1 MDGRHIARRSFLS
14 GGGAMGE
21 LIRRHDWSKTDLGPP
36 ESWSQSLKTA
46 VGLLLNSGYPMYIAW
61 GPRFVQ
67 IYNDAYRPI
76 LGETKHPA
84 ALGGVTEDTFAE
96 IWDFIGPMFRSV
108 LHDARAS
115 TFSDQLLA
123 LNRFGFTEE
132 CYFVFSYSPV
142 LVETGE
148 AGGVFVT
155 VLETTDRVLRE
166 RRQGV
171 LKDLAA
177 IQSQAGRDHI
187 FRSAVEVIGA
197 DRADAPFV
205 ALCTPGHDGAPDPA
219 AWDVATM
226 AGPADLTREAV
237 LRALAE
243 AGGSPPFEGSV
254 LLPSPVVCEPWPEP
268 VQRVAFRAVTPPG
281 RSEPVGV
288 LAIGLGPRLRHD
300 DDYDAFLDSCAL
312 NVAALVADAEAF
324 EVERS
329 RAEALAQID
338 RAKTAFFSNVSHEF
352 RTPLTLMLGPLED
365 ALAETARGR
374 PDSDQR
380 ERLETVHRNSLR
392 LLKLVNS
399 LLDFSRIEAGRVQAA
414 FQPTDLAAVTAD
426 LASSFR
432 AATDRA
438 GLRLNVDAPPLP
450 APVFVDRDMWE
461 NIVLNLL
468 SNAFKFTFEGEIS
481 VAVRAAVDQRGAEVV
496 IRDTGVGIPSEETPR
511 IFERFHR
518 VEGVRGRSIE
528 GSGIGLA
535 LVQELVRL
543 QGGRIT
549 VVSEQGAG
557 ATFTISLPLGSDHL
571 PAEHI
576 RPAAELEPS
585 DARSAPIVQ
594 EALRW
599 LPDPPSPSLGAS
611 PRPQAGVAGEGRSV
625 VVADDNPDMR
635 RYLRQLL
642 EARGYGVILATDGAE
657 ALTAIR
663 RARPDLVLADVMM
676 PNLDGFGL
684 LARLRED
691 EATRAL
697 PVIML
702 SARAGEE
709 ATIEGLSAGADDYL
723 VKPFSSRE
731 LLARVGSA
739 LALADARRAAS
750 EALRAENARMR
761 NLFRQAPGF
770 IAVLRGPRHVFEFAN
785 AAFVRVVGERELV
798 GIPVAEA
805 LPEVMDQGFR
815 ELLDG
820 VFATGQRFVGEQ
832 MSVRLNRSP
841 EEPSVERIVNFVCE
855 PVLDD
860 AGRVTGIFCE
870 GHDVTEI
877 VRAQQA
883 LVESEGRLRDLNAS
897 LEERVAEALA
907 ERQIFAEIVE
917 TTDSFIQVLDLDY
930 RLLAINKASAD
941 ECERVFGGRP
951 KVGDSI
957 LGRLAD
963 RPEYQAAVRDAW
975 SRALAGQEYTAVGV
989 FGDSRFDRR
998 YYEMKYNVLRDKTG
1012 RQIGAFQFTSDVTE
1026 RLRREAELAHAQE
1039 ALRHSQKMDA
1049 LGQLTGGVAHD
1060 FNNLLMPIIGSLDML
1075 QRKGPGDD
1083 RSRRMVE
1090 GALQAAERAK
1100 TLVQRLLAFARRQPL
1115 RPAAIDVGSL
1125 IEGMADLVASTT
1137 GPRVKVVVDV
1147 EAGLSPAIADPNQLE
1162 MALLNLAVNA
1172 RDAMPDGGTLRMSA
1186 RCEPHAPAFDPP
1198 LAPGAYLRVSV
1209 VDTGVGMDP
1218 ATLARATEPFF
1229 STKGVGEGTGLGL
1242 SMAHGLAAQLGGALS
1257 IQSEVGIGTSVD
1269 IWLPL
1274 AEAAPRP
1281 TTPLLVDDWPA
1292 AFGDALLV
1300 DDEDLV
1306 RASAREMLVDLGYRV
1321 VEAPSGEEA
1330 LRLIDGGWRP
1340 DVLITDHVMPGMTGA
1355 VLAAAARE
1363 RLPELPVLIISGY
1376 AEAQSAAA
1384 AFTRL
1389 AKPFRQAELAEALGN
1404 LLVATKVTPRTA

>member
-1 MDGRHIARRSFLS
+1 
-14 GGGAMGE
+14 MGE
-21 LIRRHDWSKTDLGPP
+21 LIRGHDWSKTDLGPP
-36 ESWSQSLKTA
+36 ESWPQSLKTA

-61 GPRFVQ
+61 GPSFVQ

-84 ALGGVTEDTFAE
+84 ALGGVTENTFAE

-108 LHDARAS
+108 LQDAQAS
-115 TFSDQLLA
+115 TFSDQLLP
-123 LNRFGFTEE
+123 LNRFGFPEE

-142 LVETGE
+142 LAETGE

-171 LKDLAA
+171 LEELAA

-187 FRSAVEVIGA
+187 FRSAIEVIGA
-197 DRADAPFV
+197 DPADAPFV
-205 ALCTPGHDGAPDPA
+205 ALCTPAPGGQDPA
-219 AWDVATM
+219 AWDVSAM
-226 AGPADLTREAV
+226 QGPAHLAREDI

-243 AGGSPPFEGSV
+243 AGGSPPFQGPAA
-254 LLPSPVVCEPWPEP
+254 LPSAVVCEPWPEP
-268 VQRVAFRAVTPPG
+268 VRRVAFRAVTPPG
-281 RSEPVGV
+281 RPDPVGV
-288 LAIGLGPRLRHD
+288 LAVGLSPRLRHD
-300 DDYDAFLDSCAL
+300 KDYDAFLDSCAL
-312 NVAALVADAEAF
+312 KVAALIADAEAF

-365 ALAETARGR
+365 ALADAAGGR
-374 PDSDQR
+374 ADSDQR
-380 ERLETVHRNSLR
+380 ERLETVHRGSLR

-399 LLDFSRIEAGRVQAA
+399 LLDFSRIEAGRAQAA
-414 FQPTDLAAVTAD
+414 FQPTDLAGLTAD

-438 GLRLNVDAPPLP
+438 GLRLTVDAPPLP

-481 VAVRAAVDQRGAEVV
+481 VVVRAAAGQRGAEVV
-496 IRDTGVGIPSEETPR
+496 VRDTGVGIPREEASR

-543 QGGRIT
+543 QGGEIA
-549 VVSEQGAG
+549 VESERGAG
-557 ATFTISLPLGSDHL
+557 AVFTISLPFGSDHL

-576 RPAAELEPS
+576 RPASGLDPS
-585 DARSAPIVQ
+585 DGRSTSIVQ

-599 LPDPPSPSLGAS
+599 LPDLPSPPPDAS
-611 PRPQAGVAGEGRSV
+611 TRPQADVAGQRRTV
-625 VVADDNPDMR
+625 MVADDNPDMR

-657 ALTAIR
+657 ALTAIQQT
-663 RARPDLVLADVMM
+663 RPDLVLADVMM

-739 LALADARRAAS
+739 LALADARRAAA
-750 EALRAENARMR
+750 EALRAENARIR

-770 IAVLRGPRHVFEFAN
+770 IAIMRGPRHVFEFAN
-785 AAFVRVVGERELV
+785 AAFVRLVGDRELV
-798 GIPVAEA
+798 GTAVADA
-805 LPEVMDQGFR
+805 LPEVMDQGFGD
-815 ELLDG
+815 LLDN
-820 VFATGQRFVGEQ
+820 VYATGQRFVGEGITI
-832 MSVRLNRSP
+832 RLHRSP
-841 EEPSVERIVNFVCE
+841 EEPSAERIVNFVYE

-870 GHDVTEI
+870 GHDVTDM
-877 VRAQQA
+877 VRARQA

-907 ERQIFAEIVE
+907 ERQTLAEIVE

-957 LGRLAD
+957 LDRLAD
-963 RPEYQAAVRDAW
+963 RPEYQAAVKDAW
-975 SRALAGQEYTAVGV
+975 SRALAGQEYTAVGL
-989 FGDSRFDRR
+989 FGDSRFDQR

-1012 RQIGAFQFTSDVTE
+1012 RQIGAFQFTSDVTD

-1075 QRKGPGDD
+1075 LRKGPGDE

-1115 RPAAIDVGSL
+1115 RAAPTDIGSL
-1125 IEGMADLVASTT
+1125 IEGMAELMASTT

-1147 EAGLSPAIADPNQLE
+1147 EARLAPAIADPNQLE

-1172 RDAMPDGGTLRMSA
+1172 RDAMPEGGALRISA
-1186 RCEPHAPAFDPP
+1186 RHEPHPPAFDPP
-1198 LAPGAYLRVSV
+1198 LEPGSYLRISV
-1209 VDTGVGMDP
+1209 ADTGVGMDP

-1257 IQSEVGIGTSVD
+1257 IQSEVGVGTSVD

-1281 TTPLLVDDWPA
+1281 TAPRLVEDWPT

-1330 LRLIDGGWRP
+1330 LRLIDAGLRP

-1376 AEAQSAAA
+1376 AQAEGAAA
-1384 AFTRL
+1384 AFPRL
-1389 AKPFRQAELAEALGN
+1389 AKPFRQAELAECLGALS
-1404 LLVATKVTPRTA
+1404 AAQK